1 MMKEHSPWNT
11 SQLGIFFKIVW
22 RNLPVKKKTT
32 TRLDL
37 GDLAKR
43 LHGDI
48 FFSYSF
54 SLPIVLTLN
63 PLFFSRFFV
72 SFFFNLFSH
81 VKNPFVPV
89 FCLVF
94 YFLFFHLYF
103 FLFFFFLCSHVEY
116 LFLFSR
122 FFFFFYNL
130 YFFLF
135 SFISFPF
142 VSFFLFSYSILSL
155 FSPF

>member
-122 FFFFFYNL
+122 FFYFFTICTFFFFL
-130 YFFLF
+130 LFTLPLFLF
-135 SFISFPF
+135 S
-142 VSFFLFSYSILSL
+142 LFYFHL
-155 FSPF
+155 